1 VLSEAFFEAGGAA
14 RRLICSEKK
23 IRWKGISDENI
34 AVLTRRMQTIPGV
47 VFAVFCLSDLAV
59 MFNCDGSKSQ
69 RHLLLARVFECG
81 IAVEPLTQSQ
91 YWVGVL
97 NERSVHMDT

>member
-1 VLSEAFFEAGGAA
+1 
-14 RRLICSEKK
+14 
-23 IRWKGISDENI
+23 
-34 AVLTRRMQTIPGV
+34 MQTIPGV
-47 VFAVFCLSDLAV
+47 VFAVFCLSDLGQNHLAV
-59 MFNCDGSKSQ
+59 MFNCDGSKFQ
-69 RHLLLARVFECG
+69 RHLLLARVFEYG